1 MWLTGHPE
9 RKLKEDIRAGR
20 QEAAVLTV
28 PIHTPVADE
37 CERMRAFKE
46 MTDTFN
52 NAIIVL
58 TVKGTVTQK

>member
-1 MWLTGHPE
+1 MRLTGHPE
-9 RKLKEDIRAGR
+9 EKLEEGIGAGR

-58 TVKGTVTQK
+58 TVKGTVTRK